1 MFNNIELSD
10 ADEYCESF
18 TGTNRIL
25 PNDGT
30 KRFSLSN
37 FIAKE
42 YELTLRDL
50 PQEVIIADQVKI
62 SIGTLVDEENEIY
75 EYVPIGIFNIQD
87 TPTNDN
93 NKITIKLR
101 DNRVKF
107 DFKYNAQPLIESSG
121 GSATLGQILN
131 DICQKANVVNNVGTF
146 DGENIEVAIYD
157 STINATNYVA
167 YILEQGGYIPT
178 IDRAGNLIKIDLR
191 NLATHKIPLDIVENY
206 EIGTLYNIERVV
218 YESGIIKYETSSDTS
233 LNTLY
238 LDGNNMYITTQ
249 AQVNNVYNKLNLFEI
264 DSAKIGKVL
273 GNPAIDPYDIIE
285 IYGYYEE
292 DEDGNEVFVPDENT
306 IVLRTLA
313 NNTYTYNGINR
324 NTFDTEIGLEERKE
338 NVTLSGEAAFK
349 TWAKTEIDNI
359 NVEIRLSAGKIEEV
373 EQTIWGGYVLTTD
386 EFFLNNKVYYYKS
399 NNEYLIKEMYYLTG
413 DATFQSGKTYYI
425 YNNGEYQEA
434 SVVVGDT
441 IPADTYYETL
451 IGTTIPNNT
460 YYEYKEDTSLEQRL
474 NEAEAT
480 LTEQGAKL
488 DVKTSKIDK
497 NGNATS
503 LKVTSYTL
511 DSEGFTI
518 DDGSGFKSQATNT
531 GQYYYSNGNLMGQYT
546 KDGSIQKDLALLGTY
561 YYGIDENI
569 NIEDFTKDKALFI
582 SQLYEYD
589 DGTTTE
595 TGVGHFYIGD

>member
-1 MFNNIELSD
+1 MAYTNFINCTEQEYNNIIYSQDDKNIIKIWFNNIELSD

-62 SIGTLVDEENEIY
+62 SIGTLVDEENEVY

-87 TPTNDN
+87 TPTTDN
-93 NKITIKLR
+93 NKTKIKLR

-107 DFKYNAQPLIESSG
+107 DFKYNAQPLIERSG

-131 DICQKANVVNNVGTF
+131 DICQQANVVNNVGTF

-178 IDRAGNLIKIDLR
+178 IDRTGNLIKIDLR

-218 YESGIIKYETSSDTS
+218 YESGIVKYETSSDTS

-338 NVTLSGEAAFK
+338 NVTLSGDASFK
-349 TWAKTEIDNI
+349 AWAKTEIDNI
-359 NVEIRLSAGKIEEV
+359 NVEVRLTAGKVSEV
-373 EQTIWGGYVLTTD
+373 ETTVYGEYILTEDT
-386 EFFLNNKVYYYKS
+386 V
-399 NNEYLIKEMYYLTG
+399 
-413 DATFQSGKTYYI
+413 FQENKTYYI
-425 YNNGEYQEA
+425 KSGDIYIEYTDYEE
-434 SVVVGDT
+434 GDP
-441 IPADTYYETL
+441 IPANTIYEL
-451 IGTTIPNNT
+451 
-460 YYEYKEDTSLEQRL
+460 EESSSLEQRMQQ
-474 NEAEAT
+474 AEET
-480 LTEQGAKL
+480 LTEQGL
-488 DVKTSKIDK
+488 TLEVKTSKIDDE
-497 NGNATS
+497 GNTTS
-503 LKVTSYTL
+503 FKTTNYTL
-511 DSEGFTI
+511 DERGFEI
-518 DDGSGFKSQATNT
+518 NDGSGYKSLSTTT
-531 GQYYYSNGNLMGQYT
+531 GQYYYDNEEMVGKYT
-546 KDGSIQKDLALLGTY
+546 KDIAVHKDLALYGKY
-561 YYGIDENI
+561 YYGIDENV
-569 NIEDFTKDKALFI
+569 NVENFSKDDAMFMG
-582 SQLYEYD
+582 QLYE
-589 DGTTTE
+589 DGNNE
-595 TGVGHFYIGD
+595 TGFGHFWNQD